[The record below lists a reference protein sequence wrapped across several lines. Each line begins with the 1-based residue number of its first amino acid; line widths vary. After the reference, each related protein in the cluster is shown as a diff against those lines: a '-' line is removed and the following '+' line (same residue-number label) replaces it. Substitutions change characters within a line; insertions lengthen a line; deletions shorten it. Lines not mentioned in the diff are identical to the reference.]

1 MRANK
6 PTLLDLL
13 FTTIWETIT
22 YHVWVFWIMKVL
34 GRAVLRLFRP
44 LQLLPVELQSIVLA
58 GTAQVVWAKKLTSGQ
73 AKEMEVVLL
82 KHLRKRTIWSR
93 EVLIEFLGV
102 IIGLVSFTHLWT
114 LLETASLGTQYDFV
128 FKPALPS
135 PKDPQSG
142 NPMTWRPT
150 DEAFYACLLTEFVMS
165 LLHYYGV
172 GLATL
177 LRPKGVRGL
186 LTFRQFATP
195 VLATLGKS
203 LKSGAPSLNSS
214 VAIISALKRDSPITF
229 CFAVVDIIAAS
240 SVIVV
245 PRLCRRFYREFGH
258 NLGSKAPATSKTKAV
273 GSGNVVPPAN
283 KATKKD

>member
-6 PTLLDLL
+6 PTQLDLL

-22 YHVWVFWIMKVL
+22 YHVWVFWIMKIL
-34 GRAVLRLFRP
+34 AGRVIRLSRP

-58 GTAQVVWAKKLTSGQ
+58 GTAQVVWAKKLSSGQ

-82 KHLRKRTIWSR
+82 KHLRKRTIWSQQI
-93 EVLIEFLGV
+93 LIEFLGV
-102 IIGLVSFTHLWT
+102 LIGLVSFTHLWT
-114 LLETASLGTQYDFV
+114 LLETASIGTKYDFV

-135 PKDPQSG
+135 PQDPHTG
-142 NPMTWRPT
+142 DPMSWRPT
-150 DEAFYACLLTEFVMS
+150 DEAFYGCLLTEFVMS

-195 VLATLGKS
+195 VLVTLGKS

-214 VAIISALKRDSPITF
+214 VAIISALKSGSPITY
-229 CFAVVDIIAAS
+229 CLAAMDIMAAS
-240 SVIVV
+240 SVIIV
-245 PRLCRRFYREFGH
+245 PRLCRRFYRDFWH
-258 NLGSKAPATSKTKAV
+258 NVGSKAPATSKTNAV
-273 GSGNVVPPAN
+273 GAGPVAPAN